1 MAVGIIA
8 SVFLVV
14 LGLFGGLMSQAR
26 EVIDRQTAVRL
37 TNALADYL
45 QEQGF
50 AKVYDWVKSAN
61 PPVLYA
67 VEYRAK
73 IDASGTPVS
82 SNAAG
87 TVGADFLIST
97 EVGEKSPLA
106 TYFAAKE
113 GKVFAIQLSLSKANP
128 VATLPGSADVYDRG
142 HLALNV
148 KVYAVP
154 DEGAP
159 LTASNQVITYD
170 LAILR

>member
-37 TNALADYL
+37 TNALSDYL

-50 AKVYDWVKSAN
+50 TKVYDWVKSQS

-67 VEYRAK
+67 VEYRVK
-73 IDASGTPVS
+73 KDGTPVS
-82 SNAAG
+82 PAEGG
-87 TVGADFLIST
+87 TVGADFLISA
-97 EVGEKSPLA
+97 EVGEKSPLSS
-106 TYFAAKE
+106 YFPAKE
-113 GKVFAIQLSLSKANP
+113 GKVFAIQISLSKANP
-128 VATLPGSADVYDRG
+128 VTTLPGSGDAYDRG
-142 HLALNV
+142 HLAVNV
-148 KVYAVP
+148 KVYAIP
-154 DEGAP
+154 DENAP
-159 LTASNQVITYD
+159 LTANNQVLTYD